1 MRGMLL
7 SVRKKMHSNS
17 LDIDNSVLVVVDVQ
31 EAFRKAIPEFAETV
45 SRIAIAIRGFQ
56 ILGRPII
63 VTEQYPK
70 GLGRTAEELLLS
82 LPDDASFIEKSTFS
96 SCGAVK
102 FVSEMQKYQAKQVV
116 LCGLETHVC
125 VNQTAHDLMAAGYQ
139 VHLMTDCV
147 ASRYP
152 HDRDAGISKM
162 LAGGVLPSSM
172 EMALFEMM
180 QDSRHVKFSDVQALI
195 K

>member
-1 MRGMLL
+1 
-7 SVRKKMHSNS
+7 MHSNS

-31 EAFRKAIPEFAETV
+31 EAFRKAIPDFAETV

-56 ILGRPII
+56 ILGRPIV

-82 LPDDASFIEKSTFS
+82 LPDDASFVEKTKFS
-96 SCGAVK
+96 SYAELSFVAELEK
-102 FVSEMQKYQAKQVV
+102 FEAKQIV
-116 LCGLETHVC
+116 LCGVETHVC
-125 VNQTAHDLMAAGYQ
+125 VNQTAHDLLAAGYQ
-139 VHLMTDCV
+139 VHLLTDCV
-147 ASRYP
+147 ASRYQ
-152 HDRDAGISKM
+152 HDREAGLKKM
-162 LAGGVLPSSM
+162 FASGVVPSSM

-180 QDSRHVKFSDVQALI
+180 RDSRHEKFRDVQALI